1 MSQQHTEVV
10 RQPIALKARRRRGL
24 EERIYMRFPSAVAF
38 VTRAVW
44 RLPPRSRPRRAFL
57 LRAAHRG
64 FDALNRGDFE
74 ASFMLYHPDVEFIT
88 PPTLVGLGFDPVYR
102 GPERRSEFQRGWVA
116 EWGEMRF
123 EPKEML
129 DLGDRVLFVGRVSG
143 SGVSSGAA
151 FESDWACLF
160 TVSAAQ
166 VIREQPFFDLGEAL
180 EAVGLSE

>member
-1 MSQQHTEVV
+1 
-10 RQPIALKARRRRGL
+10 
-24 EERIYMRFPSAVAF
+24 
-38 VTRAVW
+38 
-44 RLPPRSRPRRAFL
+44 
-57 LRAAHRG
+57 
-64 FDALNRGDFE
+64 
-74 ASFMLYHPDVEFIT
+74 MLYHPDVEFIT